1 MMTSI
6 ARRTAGISLIM
17 AALTTGGLAQQ
28 AAPRPQTP
36 SNPRLP
42 QLFFS
47 VTSNQSGL
55 ERNVDNDVLTN
66 PNLETANQGRA
77 DVESTAEL

>member
-6 ARRTAGISLIM
+6 ARRATGISFVM
-17 AALTTGGLAQQ
+17 AALTAGALAQQ

-42 QLFFS
+42 PLFFTEAWKLPE
-47 VTSNQSGL
+47 VIK
-55 ERNVDNDVLTN
+55 
-66 PNLETANQGRA
+66 
-77 DVESTAEL
+77 